1 MGRMGEAADRIVA
14 SADEGLARLLART
27 DAHRDA
33 DLGAVYRDR
42 RVADVLTHLHAWHL
56 LLEGWL
62 LDDAAGRT
70 PAYPADGYTWATL
83 GDLNDA
89 LAAAHR
95 HLSYEEARAAVVA
108 SQARVVALVATLDDA
123 VLTSPDAFA
132 WLGGD
137 RLASVA
143 HECLGGHCTW
153 AQGLL
158 DRAGVP
164 A

>member
-27 DAHRDA
+27 DAHPDA
-33 DLGAVYRDR
+33 DLTESYEGR
-42 RVADVLTHLHAWHL
+42 RVADVLTHLHAWHQ

-62 LDDAAGRT
+62 ADDAAGRT

-83 GDLNDA
+83 GDLNAA
-89 LAAAHR
+89 LEAAHR
-95 HLSYEEARAAVVA
+95 HLSYDEARAATVA
-108 SQARVVALVATLDDA
+108 SHARAAALVGSMDDA
-123 VLTSPDAFA
+123 ALASPEAFP

-143 HECLGGHCTW
+143 HECLGGHYRW
-153 AQGLL
+153 AQELL

>member
-1 MGRMGEAADRIVA
+1 MGEAADRIVA
-14 SADEGLARLLART
+14 TADEGLARLLART

-42 RVADVLTHLHAWHL
+42 RVADILTHLHTWHL
-56 LLEGWL
+56 LLERWL
-62 LDDAAGRT
+62 ADHAAGRT

-89 LAAAHR
+89 LHSAHR
-95 HLSYEEARAAVVA
+95 HLAYDEARAATVA
-108 SQARVVALVATLDDA
+108 SHARAIAAVAARDDA
-123 VLTSPDAFA
+123 TLTSPDAHP
-132 WLGGD
+132 WLDGD
-137 RLASVA
+137 RLSAVA
-143 HECLGGHCTW
+143 HECLGGHYRW
-153 AQGLL
+153 AGELL